1 LSQFASAES
10 AGSTWLG
17 STAPI
22 ENKSSKI
29 PQKLT
34 ADSPSIFVN
43 AIQASLM
50 QPSFSSDA
58 NSSTCIALCLQADV
72 IPTCRELGIGIVAYS
87 PLGRGFLTGTVR
99 SIKDLHEKDWRVVRM
114 PRFQGENLEV
124 RMLLLIAVFSID
136 CHHHH
141 HSGESRP
148 QWYPFDPVMC
158 CC

>member
-1 LSQFASAES
+1 MHLPSQQARLGLDQQFLLRTSHQRSPRNQLLILLLSLS
-10 AGSTWLG
+10 
-17 STAPI
+17 
-22 ENKSSKI
+22 
-29 PQKLT
+29 
-34 ADSPSIFVN
+34 
-43 AIQASLM
+43 IQASLM

>member
-1 LSQFASAES
+1 MHLPSQQARLGLDQQFLLRTSHQRSPRNQLLILLLSLS
-10 AGSTWLG
+10 
-17 STAPI
+17 
-22 ENKSSKI
+22 
-29 PQKLT
+29 
-34 ADSPSIFVN
+34 
-43 AIQASLM
+43 IQASLM

-148 QWYPFDPVMC
+148 QWYPFDPVTC

>member
-1 LSQFASAES
+1 MHLPSQQARLGLDQQFLLRTSHQRSPRNQLLILLLSLS
-10 AGSTWLG
+10 
-17 STAPI
+17 
-22 ENKSSKI
+22 
-29 PQKLT
+29 
-34 ADSPSIFVN
+34 
-43 AIQASLM
+43 IQASLM

-99 SIKDLHEKDWRVVRM
+99 SIKDLHETDWRVVRM
-114 PRFQGENLEV
+114 PRFQGENLEKV
-124 RMLLLIAVFSID
+124 RMLLLITVFSID

>member
-1 LSQFASAES
+1 LHLPSQQARLGLDQQFLLRTSHQRSPRNQLLILLLSLS
-10 AGSTWLG
+10 
-17 STAPI
+17 
-22 ENKSSKI
+22 
-29 PQKLT
+29 
-34 ADSPSIFVN
+34 
-43 AIQASLM
+43 IQASLM

-148 QWYPFDPVMC
+148 QWYPFDPVTC